1 MIPSI
6 NPISINKYIDINIKL
21 CRPIL
26 RNIFLKNDQFT
37 PLYVSSKINYICV
50 CIYSVFRRAQHNCA
64 SKVTSVGLFTQFFHT
79 FLYVYYRSDDGPQ
92 IGKHWLP
99 WKHNCVVY
107 DGIPNKYIYK
117 SEHNG
122 DVSPRDY

>member
-1 MIPSI
+1 VSA
-6 NPISINKYIDINIKL
+6 Y
-21 CRPIL
+21 L
-26 RNIFLKNDQFT
+26 RSSFT
-37 PLYVSSKINYICV
+37 LSYM
-50 CIYSVFRRAQHNCA
+50 
-64 SKVTSVGLFTQFFHT
+64 
-79 FLYVYYRSDDGPQ
+79 YRSDDGPQ